1 MSVCVLPIET
11 SANKVDRMNVAT
23 SNTGLA
29 NVGPM
34 SYVMG
39 TGFIPQALLSLAL
52 GTVLYILLMSLELA
66 YKSFKAVKGTFVAVI
81 PFTVS
86 SENKPRVFEQNPNA
100 KDAKLLPL
108 SDNERSGAEFSY
120 AFFLW
125 VNPTS
130 FKQEEGLLHI
140 LHKGHPSPFPLM
152 GPGVFL
158 RSNTNTLRVY
168 MNTSKTWNN
177 YVDIENLPVSKWVHV
192 VVLAR
197 DNCVEVYI
205 NGNVV
210 RKLNFEGGVIYQNFG
225 NLFLFSPRVF
235 RINASTVPSLKGE
248 NFHVFGTYSGSL
260 SNLTYFSY
268 ALSYTEIQALIAE
281 GPSNKTD
288 SANGYDQP
296 PYLQDS
302 WWVNN
307 SSK

>member
-1 MSVCVLPIET
+1 MNAENSMNAAGPIGYI
-11 SANKVDRMNVAT
+11 A
-23 SNTGLA
+23 
-29 NVGPM
+29 
-34 SYVMG
+34 G
-39 TGFIPQALLSLAL
+39 TGIVPQLVLSVVIA
-52 GTVLYILLMSLELA
+52 TILYIIMMSLEIV
-66 YKSFKAVKGTFVAVI
+66 YKSFRAVRGTRVNVMPFTASAESKPREFVQDPRVKGSV
-81 PFTVS
+81 
-86 SENKPRVFEQNPNA
+86 
-100 KDAKLLPL
+100 LLPL
-108 SDNERSGAEFSY
+108 SDNERTGAEFSY
-120 AFFLW
+120 SFYLF
-125 VNPTS
+125 VNPSS
-130 FKQEEGLLHI
+130 FRQEEGLLHI
-140 LHKGHPSPFPLM
+140 MHKGNPLAYPLM

-158 RSNTNTLRVY
+158 RSHTNTLRVY
-168 MNTSKTWNN
+168 MNSSTTWNN
-177 YVDIENLPVSKWVHV
+177 YVDIENLPVSKYVHV

-225 NLFLFSPRVF
+225 NLFMFSPRVF

-268 ALSYTEIQALIAE
+268 ALSYTEIQALIAQ

-288 SANGYDQP
+288 AAMSGDQP